1 MSEVVGKYRLEVEGA
16 IASLRKLADT
26 SDQAAAK
33 AERAAKSMSDSFVK
47 GSDGAKRLDAELKK
61 QPQTLAEMELKLQ
74 RLKELLR
81 DDTKIGTEG
90 FKQVTKA
97 INDTTAAIAK
107 ANASLKETNTV
118 GNGLVSTFKSVGVA
132 LGLAFGVTQIV
143 AFGKEAVMLAAKAE
157 GVERAFKRIAS
168 PELLQGLRDATR
180 GTVTDVVLMQN
191 AVKANNFKIPLDQLA
206 TLFKFAQTRAR
217 ATGESVDYL
226 VDSII
231 LGIGRKSIPI
241 LDNLGISAVELK
253 DKLGDTAKSAAT
265 IGDVAKAVG
274 DIATAEL
281 ARVGTEADTAAD
293 QLAQLTTVWENF
305 KTKVGGFVITG
316 LTEFAQGLQLISQN
330 AALVSKTQDELS
342 KMSIPQLTEAYQKQS
357 EILAKATKE
366 GLGKNSKELRDNI
379 ILQAELLKVIGN
391 QVEQRKKLIASDLG
405 SDAFDVKEI
414 ASAMSALDKEREDAA
429 NSQIRNIFFLK
440 AAIAELTTT
449 IEAEGTAVADIM
461 PLIQQRNVLQKEL
474 TLLTNETKTGMAL
487 LNEELATLKTELS
500 SAAIGGSNFWKIIDK
515 IDAKIKE
522 ITRAEAMTKL
532 AEALKIDND
541 GTSTGQDSA
550 IKANLALSQS
560 DYEMWQKKK
569 KDAADFEAWDE
580 ERLRKQLQANFD
592 ADQAKVDSALKAALE
607 RDRIEAEANA
617 KMISYMN
624 GIAQLSNS
632 VTNAIMVGYDNELV
646 ALEQQLS
653 KGQITREE
661 YDLKRREIENKRAED
676 AKTAAIFETTL
687 NGISAVVSA
696 YQTDPTGILAAI
708 TAAIV
713 AAEIAAIVATP
724 VPQYATGGWV
734 DEKTGRIAG
743 RKHAY
748 GGVMIEA
755 EGGEFITNAKQST
768 KHADLLAAVNKGI
781 GEKYIAQHYVKP
793 ALDRALLNG
802 FSDIGRSAD
811 MNGLTATLKDT
822 NILHAL
828 DRNRHATIQG
838 FNMLATQMKSG
849 KTKRGG
855 YASIHN

>member
-33 AERAAKSMSDSFVK
+33 AERAAKAMSDSFVK
-47 GSDGAKRLDAELKK
+47 GSDGAKRLDAELRK

-90 FKQVTKA
+90 FRQVTKA
-97 INDTTAAIAK
+97 INDTTAAIGK
-107 ANASLKETNTV
+107 ANAGLKETNTA
-118 GNGLVSTFKSVGVA
+118 GKGLVSTFKSVGVA
-132 LGLAFGVTQIV
+132 LGVAFGVQQII

-293 QLAQLTTVWENF
+293 QLAQLTVVWENF
-305 KTKVGGFVITG
+305 KTKVGGFVIAG
-316 LTEFAQGLQLISQN
+316 LTEFAKGLQLISQD
-330 AALVSKTQDELS
+330 AAAVMRIQDEMAE
-342 KMSIPQLTEAYQKQS
+342 KTIPQLNEAYEKQS

-391 QVEQRKKLIASDLG
+391 QIEQRKNARKSDFG
-405 SDAFDVKEI
+405 SEAFDLKEI
-414 ASAMSALDKEREDAA
+414 ASAMSALDKDREDAA
-429 NSQIRNIFFLK
+429 NGQIRNPFFLK
-440 AAIAELTTT
+440 AAIDDLTES
-449 IEAEGTAVADIM
+449 IESEGIAREAIM
-461 PLIQQRNVLQKEL
+461 PLVKQRIEL
-474 TLLTNETKTGMAL
+474 E
-487 LNEELATLKTELS
+487 EELARLLGKETDAQKKLREQLELTNKLRAQVFTGAEMADGIPVVTALS
-500 SAAIGGSNFWKIIDK
+500 STLNGLNALLKEQQDILNSSPEFSQRYKDASDEIDK
-515 IDAKIKE
+515 LTTKVKDFNDDTIDP
-522 ITRAEAMTKL
+522 
-532 AEALKIDND
+532 ALGFPNASASSID
-541 GTSTGQDSA
+541 GHPAG
-550 IKANLALSQS
+550 
-560 DYEMWQKKK
+560 
-569 KDAADFEAWDE
+569 DE
-580 ERLRKQLQANFD
+580 EECDFDCQLKKFQQYAQAVGNIVDGISEAIAAGHAAELASLDERL
-592 ADQAKVDSALKAALE
+592 E
-607 RDRIEAEANA
+607 
-617 KMISYMN
+617 
-624 GIAQLSNS
+624 
-632 VTNAIMVGYDNELV
+632 
-646 ALEQQLS
+646 
-653 KGQITREE
+653 KGQISREQ
-661 YDLKRREIENKRAED
+661 YDKKRRDLERKAAIDQKN
-676 AKTAAIFETTL
+676 AAIFQSIINTALAVSSALTIAPPAGYIL
-687 NGISAVVSA
+687 AGISAALGAVEIGV
-696 YQTDPTGILAAI
+696 
-708 TAAIV
+708 
-713 AAEIAAIVATP
+713 IAAQP
-724 VPQYATGGWV
+724 LPQFATGGAV
-734 DEKTGRIAG
+734 VKETGAIIG
-743 RKHAY
+743 RKHKQ
-748 GGVMIEA
+748 GGVVIEA
-755 EGGEFITNAKQST
+755 EGGEFITNAKQSS

-802 FSDIGRSAD
+802 FSDIGRSAEL
-811 MNGLTATLKDT
+811 NGLTASLKDT
-822 NILHAL
+822 NIIHAL
-828 DRNRHATIQG
+828 DKNRHATIRG
-838 FNMLATQMKSG
+838 FEMMASKLKMNQN
-849 KTKRGG
+849 KRGG
-855 YASIHN
+855 YA

>member
-1 MSEVVGKYRLEVEGA
+1 
-16 IASLRKLADT
+16 
-26 SDQAAAK
+26 
-33 AERAAKSMSDSFVK
+33 
-47 GSDGAKRLDAELKK
+47 
-61 QPQTLAEMELKLQ
+61 
-74 RLKELLR
+74 
-81 DDTKIGTEG
+81 
-90 FKQVTKA
+90 
-97 INDTTAAIAK
+97 
-107 ANASLKETNTV
+107 
-118 GNGLVSTFKSVGVA
+118 
-132 LGLAFGVTQIV
+132 
-143 AFGKEAVMLAAKAE
+143 
-157 GVERAFKRIAS
+157 
-168 PELLQGLRDATR
+168 
-180 GTVTDVVLMQN
+180 
-191 AVKANNFKIPLDQLA
+191 
-206 TLFKFAQTRAR
+206 
-217 ATGESVDYL
+217 
-226 VDSII
+226 
-231 LGIGRKSIPI
+231 
-241 LDNLGISAVELK
+241 
-253 DKLGDTAKSAAT
+253 
-265 IGDVAKAVG
+265 
-274 DIATAEL
+274 
-281 ARVGTEADTAAD
+281 
-293 QLAQLTTVWENF
+293 
-305 KTKVGGFVITG
+305 
-316 LTEFAQGLQLISQN
+316 
-330 AALVSKTQDELS
+330 
-342 KMSIPQLTEAYQKQS
+342 
-357 EILAKATKE
+357 
-366 GLGKNSKELRDNI
+366 
-379 ILQAELLKVIGN
+379 
-391 QVEQRKKLIASDLG
+391 
-405 SDAFDVKEI
+405 
-414 ASAMSALDKEREDAA
+414 
-429 NSQIRNIFFLK
+429 
-440 AAIAELTTT
+440 
-449 IEAEGTAVADIM
+449 
-461 PLIQQRNVLQKEL
+461 
-474 TLLTNETKTGMAL
+474 LTNETKTGIAL

-500 SAAIGGSNFWKIIDK
+500 SAAIGGSQFWKIIDK

-560 DYEMWQKKK
+560 DYDMWQKKK

-592 ADQAKVDSALKAALE
+592 ADQAKVDSARRAAEE

-617 KMISYMN
+617 MMINYMN

-632 VTNAIMVGYDNELV
+632 VTNAIMVGYDNELT

-661 YDLKRREIENKRAED
+661 YDLKRREIESKRAED
-676 AKTAAIFETTL
+676 AKAAAIFETTI

-724 VPQYATGGWV
+724 VPQYEKGGWV

-811 MNGLTATLKDT
+811 INGLTATLKDT